1 MVVHLLV
8 DQAMGA
14 EIHVSP
20 LLREGLA
27 VALVGSAGS
36 FLRDPCGIDKFK
48 QVYDLGTQ
56 DPGSAVAGRFREF
69 YGIDLDA
76 LEQLWRLHL
85 RT

>member
-1 MVVHLLV
+1 MVVHLLA

-20 LLREGLA
+20 LLREGLV

-36 FLRDPCGIDKFK
+36 FLRDPCGIERFK

-56 DPGSAVAGRFREF
+56 DPGSTAVDRFREV